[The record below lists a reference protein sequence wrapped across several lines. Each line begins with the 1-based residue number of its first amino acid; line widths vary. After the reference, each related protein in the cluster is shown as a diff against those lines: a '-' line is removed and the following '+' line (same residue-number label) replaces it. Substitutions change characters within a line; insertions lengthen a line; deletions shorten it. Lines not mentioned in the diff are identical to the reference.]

1 MKISKYLVFLSF
13 FLASIFSTVL
23 AEETISTSYSYI
35 DIFQTSSSLKNKALV
50 QNKIDAGKMF
60 LENNNMIVNGVKNVV
75 FFNTPADRE
84 KIYIKIVYLVE
95 IKDGK

>member
-35 DIFQTSSSLKNKALV
+35 DIFQTSPSLKNKALV